1 MSCVQRC
8 YCYINV
14 SKRANSW
21 LEKDVW
27 VLWQQE
33 KQNMVTVF
41 PVLSADAISSGDDED
56 DTERSDDVG
65 VDGEQMREYRDR
77 GPNTSCH
84 RVPCEMHLYFRCWI
98 QMQHGWHTVFILA

>member
-14 SKRANSW
+14 SKRANSL

-77 GPNTSCH
+77 GRTPVVTEYHVKCTCISD
-84 RVPCEMHLYFRCWI
+84 VEFRCN
-98 QMQHGWHTVFILA
+98 TVGILFLY